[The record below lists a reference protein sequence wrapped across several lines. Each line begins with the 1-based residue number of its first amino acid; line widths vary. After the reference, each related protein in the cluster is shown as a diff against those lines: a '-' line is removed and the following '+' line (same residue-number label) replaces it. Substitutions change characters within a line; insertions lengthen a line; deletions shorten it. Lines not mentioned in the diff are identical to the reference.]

1 MINELDDL
9 KNAWKTIS
17 ETESKKDY
25 SVQELEKIVRKK
37 SNNELAKIRRKILLE
52 WGVGILLSV
61 FLVLFI
67 RIVNPSDAKFALLF
81 IGVILLVSFFPYISI
96 FQLKFSSHTD
106 LLSYLREFIF
116 RFQNLVKQYIRMS
129 AILVPIAGIG
139 GFLLGLH
146 STTNNDEWFDFFTLS
161 NLLLLA
167 FFILLISFGG
177 YWLQGRYFKWVYGKN
192 IQRLKVC
199 LEELEEV
206 EEKEE

>member
-9 KNAWKTIS
+9 KSAWKTIS
-17 ETESKKDY
+17 DAESKKDY
-25 SVQELEKIVRKK
+25 SVQELEKIVRKR

-52 WGVGILLSV
+52 WGIGILLSV

-67 RIVNPSDAKFALLF
+67 YYINPTDTKFALLF
-81 IGVILLVSFFPYISI
+81 IGVILVVSFFPYISI
-96 FQLKFSSHTD
+96 FQLKFSSHAD
-106 LLSYLREFIF
+106 LLSYLHEFIL
-116 RFQNLVKQYIRMS
+116 RFDKLVKQYIRMS
-129 AILVPIAGIG
+129 AILVPVAGVG

-146 STTNNDEWFDFFTLS
+146 STTNNNEWYSFFILS

-192 IQRLKVC
+192 IQRLRVC
-199 LEELEEV
+199 LEELEVV